1 MVGRSSWERR
11 RSWASIA
18 SRWSRTGWKH
28 SKLWWQAGH
37 RGLGEGVH
45 EDQQLA
51 SLIVEFMGNPAAL
64 GLLGLQELAG
74 EALQPLTG
82 GLHFGIKLALARAGG
97 LVRKEPCLLMASSSN
112 TRPDSS
118 PMLSA
123 PITRLSRMSGR
134 ASTARTAWPE
144 VGSDGGREGDARIS
158 EDVGRDHGLAGMD
171 GQPHHPHPRGIEPMR

>member
-18 SRWSRTGWKH
+18 SRWSRTGWKL

-37 RGLGEGVH
+37 RGLKGHVH

-51 SLIVEFMGNPAAL
+51 SLIVELMGNPAAL

-82 GLHFGIKLALARAGG
+82 GLHFGIELSIGRWRPGPQRA
-97 LVRKEPCLLMASSSN
+97 VP
-112 TRPDSS
+112 TRWPPRRILD
-118 PMLSA
+118 P
-123 PITRLSRMSGR
+123 TRHRC
-134 ASTARTAWPE
+134 
-144 VGSDGGREGDARIS
+144 
-158 EDVGRDHGLAGMD
+158 
-171 GQPHHPHPRGIEPMR
+171 